1 MSDDNKQAFNL
12 EDDSD
17 LNGDDNEVFHSDEEN
32 NKKNQDN
39 QWIDELRL
47 ALKGGCDLG
56 SIRSIGKCRPLTDD
70 LRLSVWKTC
79 LNINDINEYDYVDS
93 DVFDLPEQNLIREDV
108 LRLVRSLKINEDIEA
123 SRLSDI
129 EAVLTFYCKKYNENY
144 EKDNGWIDMLKPL
157 VTLDYK
163 DRAEL
168 YALFASIRNRYI
180 PCFCETDGM
189 PFHLFRLLL
198 LYHDPEL
205 CSFFDTR
212 KITPDLYA
220 HIWVRSL
227 YAGTCSSDVTRHL
240 WDGYFQ
246 HADQFFIF
254 FLALVL
260 LMFVKEQL
268 FEMIDKEKDEV
279 INLISKA
286 PANLTTDD
294 LEDFCSLANHYASNT
309 PQSFRKEF
317 CSCLFDETDRTTSQK
332 AYSVQQAL
340 CLPVSAKELL
350 QANQLG
356 GKEGVK
362 YFIVDCRPAEQYNSK
377 HLYTAFHLD
386 ANLLLEDPKEFGGTV
401 DALRATQK
409 HSIEAGATAG
419 GDHLCFMG
427 SGRDEED
434 KYVRMVVAYF
444 LRRNIKYISI
454 ASGGYRVLAKA
465 IEDPSMITKA
475 KSNTDKIKKHEETS
489 IGFAIKQNI
498 AEKLPVINT
507 QTTALFSM
515 ISSAVKTKSMEVRD
529 KVKDYI
535 THNSSSESAN
545 STASHV
551 SKEDKVGK
559 LYRQPNQA
567 SVFSLDDDQE
577 QEDEKT
583 LSKQQDAPELVDVE
597 SWFLR
602 SDMLYKYECEHIDEH
617 NRTHPSLLLVS
628 STHLFILRKLPEHKT
643 MANLVSRRPLESITK
658 ITSKKNFPEIITFR
672 YATNQDE
679 QEKKVKA
686 KTKLSIDCDRVYLPD
701 AGDATKNIKL
711 LIVKSLNM
719 FDNPN
724 EIGST

>member
-17 LNGDDNEVFHSDEEN
+17 LNDNEVFHSDEEN

-56 SIRSIGKCRPLTDD
+56 SIRSIGKCRSLTDD

-108 LRLVRSLKINEDIEA
+108 LRLVRSLKINKDIEA

-163 DRAEL
+163 NRAEL
-168 YALFASIRNRYI
+168 YALFVSIRNRYI
-180 PCFCETDGM
+180 PRFCETDGM

-227 YAGTCSSDVTRHL
+227 YAGTCSSDVTLHL

-260 LMFVKEQL
+260 LMFAKEQL
-268 FEMIDKEKDEV
+268 FEMVDKEKNEV
-279 INLISKA
+279 IDFISKA

-317 CSCLFDETDRTTSQK
+317 CSCLFDEADRTTSQK

-356 GKEGVK
+356 GKEGVR

-454 ASGGYRVLAKA
+454 ASGGYR
-465 IEDPSMITKA
+465 
-475 KSNTDKIKKHEETS
+475 
-489 IGFAIKQNI
+489 G
-498 AEKLPVINT
+498 
-507 QTTALFSM
+507 
-515 ISSAVKTKSMEVRD
+515 
-529 KVKDYI
+529 
-535 THNSSSESAN
+535 
-545 STASHV
+545 
-551 SKEDKVGK
+551 
-559 LYRQPNQA
+559 
-567 SVFSLDDDQE
+567 
-577 QEDEKT
+577 
-583 LSKQQDAPELVDVE
+583 
-597 SWFLR
+597 
-602 SDMLYKYECEHIDEH
+602 
-617 NRTHPSLLLVS
+617 
-628 STHLFILRKLPEHKT
+628 
-643 MANLVSRRPLESITK
+643 
-658 ITSKKNFPEIITFR
+658 TF
-672 YATNQDE
+672 
-679 QEKKVKA
+679 K
-686 KTKLSIDCDRVYLPD
+686 
-701 AGDATKNIKL
+701 
-711 LIVKSLNM
+711 
-719 FDNPN
+719 
-724 EIGST
+724 